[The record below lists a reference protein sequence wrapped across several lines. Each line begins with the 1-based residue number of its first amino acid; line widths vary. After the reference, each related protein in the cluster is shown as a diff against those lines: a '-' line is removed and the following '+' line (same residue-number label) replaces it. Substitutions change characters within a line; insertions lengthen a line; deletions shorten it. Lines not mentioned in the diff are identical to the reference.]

1 MRYTHVVVPTE
12 SAFKVVTS
20 KVFERYYR
28 GKIKKAPKWG
38 TYQECLTFVK
48 SA

>member
-1 MRYTHVVVPTE
+1 MTRYTHVVVPTE
-12 SAFKVVTS
+12 GAFKVVKSET
-20 KVFERYYR
+20 FEKYYR
-28 GKIKKAPKWG
+28 GKIKAPKWG

>member
-12 SAFKVVTS
+12 DAFKVVKATT
-20 KVFERYYR
+20 FEMYYR
-28 GKIKKAPKWG
+28 GKVKAPKWG
-38 TYQECLTFVK
+38 SYEECLTFVK